1 MISLNHDGKVVK
13 KMGCSVIFV
22 VLAVSFATGGLSEG
36 LAQDTNATTA
46 NATNVTGASGGQ
58 GGQTTVVM
66 PAGSLDPN
74 TGIGYDPDP
83 VTVASG
89 AVIVW
94 DNQDNALHTATSGD
108 PTTAVPDGL
117 FDSGLVGA
125 RTQSQPITMPS
136 EPGEYS
142 YFCTLH
148 PYLTGTVIVES

>member
-1 MISLNHDGKVVK
+1 MSNHNRKTAK
-13 KMGCSVIFV
+13 KIGYSVIFV
-22 VLAVSFATGGLSEG
+22 ILPILFVIGGQSEVLAQG
-36 LAQDTNATTA
+36 TNAT
-46 NATNVTGASGGQ
+46 NATNATGASGGQ

-74 TGIGYDPDP
+74 SDIGYDPDP
-83 VTVASG
+83 VTVPTG

-117 FDSGLVGA
+117 FDTGLVGA
-125 RTQSQPITMPS
+125 LTQSQPITMPS
-136 EPGEYS
+136 EPGEYT